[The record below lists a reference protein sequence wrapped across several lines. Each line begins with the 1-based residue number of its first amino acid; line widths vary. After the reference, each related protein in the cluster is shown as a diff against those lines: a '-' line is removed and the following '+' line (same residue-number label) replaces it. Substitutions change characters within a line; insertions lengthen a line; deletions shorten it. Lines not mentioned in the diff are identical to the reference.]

1 MKRWKGNQKM
11 EEEIKAH
18 AEVIGD
24 IGVLLAFL
32 KQMNLPELL
41 DRHIKR
47 HHLDQGLSWG
57 WVISIWLV
65 YIVSQ
70 GDHRKVV
77 VEDWVAEKHETL
89 ELLTG
94 LEIRKSDFTD
104 DRLAIALRHLSG
116 DECWNDIEQDL
127 GRNLIRVYELP
138 QETVR
143 VDATTV
149 SGYHQGGEG
158 SLWQYGHSKDDP
170 ALRQIKL
177 MMVAL
182 DPLALPIALAVVC
195 GESADD
201 PLYLPIIKRTLQCLG
216 KRGLLIVGDCKMSAL
231 STRAAIGQAGQYYLS
246 PLSQVGDLPEQMGM
260 WVKEGLANEAMLRKV
275 VITDEEGTH
284 QIARGYEVK
293 RTCTYEGNS
302 WEERVLVVQSFAH
315 AAKERQSLEERLQKA
330 EAALLALTP
339 PIGRGKRQISKEAD
353 LQSRAEA
360 VLKRYRV
367 TGLLSYTYERQCKRE
382 EKLVGRGRG
391 GPNREREIIEQV
403 RYQVIGVHRRAEAIT
418 EQKALAGWRAYATN
432 APDKRLSLEQ
442 AVLEYRNEYRVE
454 RDFGRFKADRFVIAP
469 MFVTR
474 EDQVVGLPRLLSL
487 GVRLL
492 TLIEYVARRTLQ
504 EQESMI
510 AGLYLDSPRKTTK
523 TPTAERLLR
532 ALIHIKLI
540 IVSLQ
545 GRTVYQ
551 IEGFSHVH
559 ERILDIICLPVDLYT
574 SLARTVIQAKKT
586 ASALSH

>member
-1 MKRWKGNQKM
+1 M

-18 AEVIGD
+18 AEVVGD

-32 KQMNLPELL
+32 KQMDLPELL

-47 HHLDQGLSWG
+47 HHLDQGVSWG

-65 YIVSQ
+65 YVVSQ

-77 VEDWVAEKHETL
+77 VEDWVAEKRETL

-94 LEIRKSDFTD
+94 QEIRKSDFTD

-116 DECWNDIEQDL
+116 DECWNEIEQDL

-177 MMVAL
+177 MMAAL
-182 DPLALPIALAVVC
+182 DPLGLPLILAVVS

-201 PLYLPIIKRTLQCLG
+201 PLYLPVIERTLRCLPKG
-216 KRGLLIVGDCKMSAL
+216 DLLLVGDCKMSAL
-231 STRAAIGQAGQYYLS
+231 STRAAIRQAGQYYLT
-246 PLSQVGDLPEQMGM
+246 PLSQVGDLPEQLAG
-260 WVKEGLANEAMLRKV
+260 WVKEGLAKEAVLRKV
-275 VITDEEGTH
+275 IITDEEGTH

-293 RTCTYEGNS
+293 RTCTYEGES
-302 WEERVLVVQSFAH
+302 WEERVLVVQSLAM
-315 AAKERQSLEERLQKA
+315 ACQQCKSLEERLHKA

-339 PIGRGKRQISKEAD
+339 PIGRGKRQLTEEAD
-353 LQSRAEA
+353 LVNRAEA
-360 VLKRYRV
+360 ILKNYRV
-367 TGLLSYTYERQCKRE
+367 TGLLCYTYEREARTY

-391 GPNREREIIEQV
+391 GPNRERQIVEEV
-403 RYQVIGVHRRAEAIT
+403 RYQITAVQRQPEAIT
-418 EQKALAGWRAYATN
+418 EEKARAGWRAYGTN
-432 APDKRLSLEQ
+432 APQTRLTLEQ
-442 AVLEYRNEYRVE
+442 GVLEYRNEYRIE
-454 RDFGRFKADRFVIAP
+454 RDFGRFKADRLVIAP

-474 EDQVVGLPRLLSL
+474 EDQIVGLPRLLSL

-504 EQESMI
+504 EQESTI

-523 TPTAERLLR
+523 TPTAERILR

-540 IVSLQ
+540 IVYLQ

-559 ERILDIICLPVDLYT
+559 ERILDIIGLPADLYT
-574 SLARTVIQAKKT
+574 SMAKTMIQVKEFIPAG
-586 ASALSH
+586 SC

>member
-1 MKRWKGNQKM
+1 M

-18 AEVIGD
+18 AEVVGD

-70 GDHRKVV
+70 GDHRKVR
-77 VEDWVAEKHETL
+77 VEDWVAEKHDAL
-89 ELLTG
+89 ELLTR

-104 DRLAIALRHLSG
+104 DRLTIALRHLSQN
-116 DECWNDIEQDL
+116 ECWSEIEQDL
-127 GRNLIRVYELP
+127 GQNLIRIYDLP
-138 QETVR
+138 QQTVR

-158 SLWQYGHSKDDP
+158 SLWQYGHSKDNP
-170 ALRQIKL
+170 ALRQIK
-177 MMVAL
+177 MMMAAL
-182 DPLALPIALAVVC
+182 DPLGLPLILAVAS

-201 PLYLPIIKRTLQCLG
+201 PLYWPVIEQTLRCLP
-216 KRGLLIVGDCKMSAL
+216 KRGLLMVGDCKMSAL

-246 PLSQVGDLPEQMGM
+246 PLSQVGDLPEQRVA
-260 WVKEGLANEAMLRKV
+260 WVKKGLANEAMLHEV
-275 VITDEEGTH
+275 VITDEEGPKRL
-284 QIARGYEVK
+284 ARGYEVK

-315 AAKERQSLEERLQKA
+315 AAKERQSLEERLQRA
-330 EAALLALTP
+330 AAALLALTP
-339 PIGRGKRQISKEAD
+339 AIGRGKRQISKEAD

-360 VLKRYRV
+360 VLKMYRV

-403 RYQVIGVHRRAEAIT
+403 RYQITGVQRRAEAIA
-418 EQKALAGWRAYATN
+418 EQKALAGWRAYGTN

-454 RDFGRFKADRFVIAP
+454 RDFGRFKADRLVIAP

-504 EQESMI
+504 EQESTI

-523 TPTAERLLR
+523 TPTAERILR
-532 ALIHIKLI
+532 ALTHIKLI
-540 IVSLQ
+540 IVYLQ
-545 GRTVYQ
+545 EITVYQ
-551 IEGFSHVH
+551 VESFSHVH
-559 ERILDIICLPVDLYT
+559 ERILEILCLPADLYT
-574 SLARTVIQAKKT
+574 SMAKTMIQVKET
-586 ASALSH
+586 AHTFSH

>member
-1 MKRWKGNQKM
+1 M

-18 AEVIGD
+18 AEVVGD

-57 WVISIWLV
+57 WVISIWLA
-65 YIVSQ
+65 YAVSQ

-77 VEDWVAEKHETL
+77 VEDWVAEMHDTL

-104 DRLAIALRHLSG
+104 DRLAIALRHLS
-116 DECWNDIEQDL
+116 DDKCWNEIEQDL
-127 GRNLIRVYELP
+127 GLSLIRIYELP

-149 SGYHQGGEG
+149 SGYHQC
-158 SLWQYGHSKDDP
+158 SDLWQYGHSKDDP

-182 DPLALPIALAVVC
+182 DPLGLPIALDVVS

-231 STRAAIGQAGQYYLS
+231 PTRATIRQAEQCYLS
-246 PLSQVGDLPEQMGM
+246 PLAQVGDLPAQMTV
-260 WVKEGLANEAMLRKV
+260 WAKEGLANEAMLRQV
-275 VITDEEGTH
+275 VIIDEEETC

-330 EAALLALTP
+330 EAALWALTP
-339 PIGRGKRQISKEAD
+339 AIGRGKRQISKEAD
-353 LQSRAEA
+353 LLSRAEA
-360 VLKRYRV
+360 VLKTYRV

-403 RYQVIGVHRRAEAIT
+403 RYQVIGVHRQAEAIA
-418 EQKALAGWRAYATN
+418 EQNALAGWRAYATN
-432 APDKRLSLEQ
+432 APDNRLSLEQ

-454 RDFGRFKADRFVIAP
+454 RGFGRFKSDCFVIAP

-504 EQESMI
+504 QQESTI
-510 AGLYLDSPRKTTK
+510 AGLYLDSPRKTTQ
-523 TPTAERLLR
+523 TPTAERILR

-540 IVSLQ
+540 IVYLQ

-559 ERILDIICLPVDLYT
+559 ERILEILCLPADIYT
-574 SLARTVIQAKKT
+574 SMVKTVLQVKET
-586 ASALSH
+586 APVLSH

>member
-1 MKRWKGNQKM
+1 M
-11 EEEIKAH
+11 EEEIKTH
-18 AEVIGD
+18 AEVVGD
-24 IGVLLAFL
+24 VGVLLGFV

-41 DRHIKR
+41 DHHIKR

-70 GDHRKVV
+70 GDHRKVT
-77 VEDWVAEKHETL
+77 VEDWIAQMHETL

-104 DRLAIALRHLSG
+104 DRLTIALRHLSG
-116 DECWNDIEQDL
+116 DECWNEIEQDL
-127 GRNLIRVYELP
+127 GRNLIGVYELP
-138 QETVR
+138 QEMVR

-149 SGYHQGGEG
+149 SGYHQGGKG

-177 MMVAL
+177 MMAAL
-182 DPLALPIALAVVC
+182 DPLGLPIILAVVC

-201 PLYLPIIKRTLQCLG
+201 PLYLPVIECTLHTLA

-231 STRAAIGQAGQYYLS
+231 ATRSTLQRVGQYYLT
-246 PLSQVGDLPEQMGM
+246 PLSQVGEMAELMAE

-275 VITDEEGTH
+275 LITDEDRMCE
-284 QIARGYEVK
+284 IARGYEVK
-293 RTCTYEGNS
+293 RICIHEGES
-302 WEERVLVVQSFAH
+302 WEERVLVVQSKAFADQQR
-315 AAKERQSLEERLQKA
+315 KSLQERLDKA
-330 EAALLALTP
+330 EAALLTLTP
-339 PIGRGKRQISKEAD
+339 PVGRGKRQITKEAD
-353 LQSRAEA
+353 LRSRAEA
-360 VLKRYRV
+360 VLKKYRV
-367 TGLLSYTYERQCKRE
+367 TGLLTYTYERECKRE
-382 EKLVGRGRG
+382 EKLVGRGRS

-403 RYQVIGVHRRAEAIT
+403 RYQVTGVQRQQAAIQ
-418 EQKALAGWRAYATN
+418 EEKARAGWRAYATN
-432 APDKRLSLEQ
+432 APQTRLTLEQ
-442 AVLEYRNEYRVE
+442 AVLEYRHEYRIE
-454 RDFGRFKADRFVIAP
+454 RDFGRFKADRLAIAP
-469 MFVTR
+469 MFVRR

-492 TLIEYVARRTLQ
+492 TLIEYMARRTLQ
-504 EQESMI
+504 QQQSAI

-540 IVSLQ
+540 IVYLQ
-545 GRTVYQ
+545 DKTVYQ
-551 IEGFSHVH
+551 VEGFSTVQQRVL
-559 ERILDIICLPVDLYT
+559 EVVGLSSDIYA
-574 SLARTVIQAKKT
+574 SLARVVVHVPQAT
-586 ASALSH
+586 PAA

>member
-1 MKRWKGNQKM
+1 MG
-11 EEEIKAH
+11 EEIKAH
-18 AEVIGD
+18 AEVVGD
-24 IGVLLAFL
+24 VGVLLAFL
-32 KQMNLPELL
+32 KQMGLAELL

-47 HHLDQGLSWG
+47 HHLEQGLSLG
-57 WVISIWLV
+57 WVICIWLV

-70 GDHRKVV
+70 GDHRKVT
-77 VEDWVAEKHETL
+77 VEDWVREKHDTL

-104 DRLAIALRHLSG
+104 DRLTIALRHLSS
-116 DECWNDIEQDL
+116 DECWDAIEQDL
-127 GRNLIRVYELP
+127 GRNLIRIYELP

-149 SGYHQGGEG
+149 SGYHRGEEG

-177 MMVAL
+177 MMAAL
-182 DPLALPIALAVVC
+182 DPLGLPMSLAIVC

-201 PLYLPIIKRTLQCLG
+201 PLYLPVIERTLHTLA

-231 STRAAIGQAGQYYLS
+231 ATRAAIQRAGQYYLA
-246 PLSQVGDLPEQMGM
+246 PLAQVGEMAELLST
-260 WVKEGLANEAMLRKV
+260 WVKEGLAK
-275 VITDEEGTH
+275 EGTLCKVIIQDEDGTSR
-284 QIARGYEVK
+284 QIARGYEVE
-293 RTCTYEGNS
+293 RMCTDGEDS
-302 WEERVLVVQSFAH
+302 WQERVLIVQSFAW
-315 AAKERQSLEERLQKA
+315 ADQQRKSLDERLHKA
-330 EAALLALTP
+330 EVALLALTP
-339 PIGRGKRQISKEAD
+339 PIGRGKRQITKEAD

-360 VLKRYRV
+360 ILKKYRV

-403 RYQVIGVHRRAEAIT
+403 RYQITGIQSVPEAIQD
-418 EQKALAGWRAYATN
+418 EKALAGWRAYGTT
-432 APDKRLSLEQ
+432 APVTRLSFEQ
-442 AVLEYRNEYRVE
+442 AVLEYRHEYRIE
-454 RDFGRFKADRFVIAP
+454 RDFGRFKGDRLVIAP

-474 EDQVVGLPRLLSL
+474 EDQIVGLPRLLSL

-492 TLIEYVARRTLQ
+492 TLIEYVARRTLR
-504 EQESMI
+504 EQESTI

-523 TPTAERLLR
+523 VPTAERLLR

-540 IVSLQ
+540 IVSVQ
-545 GRTVYQ
+545 ERMVYQ
-551 IEGFSHVH
+551 VEGFSLVH
-559 ERILDIICLPVDLYT
+559 ERILEILGLPADLYT
-574 SLARTVIQAKKT
+574 SLKQTVIQGKEAIP
-586 ASALSH
+586 AGSC